1 MERLQRHLSGTC
13 VCFTRRH
20 ALIKILHLRCV
31 PPSVLTRMYVRYA
44 SAVPGLLRLPV
55 LVSPAADADFFSRA
69 LWLFAGRRE
78 RDRVPF
84 GVMLV
89 AGAARRSP
97 RLRVRF
103 PFAFAFARNG
113 GGPQCAL
120 LGLTLRRP
128 SCGGAWP
135 PPRLAGRPA
144 GWFAT
149 G

>member
-1 MERLQRHLSGTC
+1 MERLQRHFSGNRVCVFTLPTC
-13 VCFTRRH
+13 THQNSAFAVRPAIRSY
-20 ALIKILHLRCV
+20 I
-31 PPSVLTRMYVRYA
+31 RYA

-103 PFAFAFARNG
+103 PFAFAFVRNG

-120 LGLTLRRP
+120 LGLTLRRT

-144 GWFAT
+144 G
-149 G
+149 